1 MQQEPGGPPRPRDPA
16 TAWRLAVALA
26 GMIVVLG
33 LATVLVSMLGG
44 GGGDASATS
53 PVVSSAVTA
62 QPPSAPQ
69 EQLRAT
75 PALRIHPQRAQA
87 GPPLELQV
95 HGIGCPGSSGVLT
108 ITEAG
113 SASGTGGADRLVV
126 RRRFDVLPD
135 HSFRATPSL
144 VGQPPG
150 SYRVSI
156 ACERY
161 RTAEAFGQLD
171 PRQIFE
177 LTEVLELTGPTAA
190 REFVVS
196 PAQAT
201 PGTSTQFGYAGQSC
215 VGPGARVEVRLF
227 PPSAMARG
235 PVVLLSPSVV
245 GGSWQGVTT
254 VPAAAAYGTYTLEAS
269 CSDNRGLQ
277 FRYVTRHVHFGEMV
291 LAVEPTVSTWDDLL
305 DNLGIRL
312 KPVVPAAETA
322 VAAKPSDTG

>member
-1 MQQEPGGPPRPRDPA
+1 
-16 TAWRLAVALA
+16 
-26 GMIVVLG
+26 MIVVLG

-44 GGGDASATS
+44 GGDDGSVASPAGS
-53 PVVSSAVTA
+53 PAATA

-95 HGIGCPGSSGVLT
+95 DGIGCPGSSGVLT

-113 SASGTGGADRLVV
+113 SAAETGTADRLVV

-135 HSFRATPSL
+135 RSFTATPIL

-161 RTAEAFGQLD
+161 RTAEAFGELD
-171 PRQIFE
+171 PRQVFE

-196 PAQAT
+196 PLQAT
-201 PGTSTQFGYAGQSC
+201 PGTATQFGYAGQSC

-227 PPSAMARG
+227 PPSVMARG
-235 PVVLLSPSVV
+235 PVVLLTPPVV
-245 GGSWQGVTT
+245 AGSWQGVTT
-254 VPAAAAYGTYTLEAS
+254 VPAAAAYGTYTFEAS
-269 CSDNRGLQ
+269 CLDSGGLQ
-277 FRYVTRHVHFGEMV
+277 FRYVTRHVHFGELV

-312 KPVVPAAETA
+312 KPAVPAVETA
-322 VAAKPSDTG
+322 VAAKPSYTG

>member
-1 MQQEPGGPPRPRDPA
+1 
-16 TAWRLAVALA
+16 
-26 GMIVVLG
+26 MIVVLG
-33 LATVLVSMLGG
+33 LATALASMLGG
-44 GGGDASATS
+44 PDDDASATS
-53 PVVSSAVTA
+53 PVVSAAVIA

-69 EQLRAT
+69 EKLRAT

-95 HGIGCPGSSGVLT
+95 DGIGCPGSSGVLT

-113 SASGTGGADRLVV
+113 SAGGTGGADRLVV

-135 HSFRATPSL
+135 RSFRATPTL

-196 PAQAT
+196 PVQAT

-235 PVVLLSPSVV
+235 PVVLLSPPVV

-322 VAAKPSDTG
+322 VAAKPSYTG